1 MSGFY
6 PVLILIVISLGYQT
20 FSATWYSTSL
30 HRRLGIKVKVYMP
43 VVMSV
48 ITTLSFGFG
57 IGVGRLFAPMAGSLA
72 IKSGW
77 ILLALTGL
85 KIILESRKFH
95 PEERVV
101 LTDTWQA
108 VILLALAGS
117 INAFFGGIALGLVQ
131 YSAGIVLLL
140 ALGTTLIF
148 SLAGILSGSKN
159 GYQTAP
165 ARISLIAGMLLVVVS
180 IWMLFINFNIS
191 QL

>member
-1 MSGFY
+1 M
-6 PVLILIVISLGYQT
+6 
-20 FSATWYSTSL
+20 
-30 HRRLGIKVKVYMP
+30 KVYMP

-48 ITTLSFGFG
+48 IPTLAFGLG
-57 IGVGRLFAPMAGSLA
+57 LGAGSLFAPMAGSLA

-108 VILLALAGS
+108 ALLLALAGS
-117 INAFFGGIALGLVQ
+117 INAFFGGLALGLVH
-131 YSAGIVLLL
+131 YFSAGTVLLL
-140 ALGTTLIF
+140 LLGVTLIF
-148 SLAGILSGSKN
+148 SLAGIFLGNKN

-165 ARISLIAGMLLVVVS
+165 ARISLIAGILLMVVS
-180 IWMLFINFNIS
+180 IRMLFINF
-191 QL
+191 